1 MTGSKLRVGAVLAG
15 ALVVALAVWILL
27 PDDDEPE
34 QPNPPPQAATGSGER
49 LDERALVERARS
61 LEPRAYWVGPRKG
74 YGYELTTTPAG
85 RTFVRYLPAG
95 VDAGDPRPDFLTV
108 GTYPLGTNARAA
120 LRRAGRKRGA
130 QTVELPGGALFV
142 TNPAHP
148 RSAYYAREGW
158 RFEVE
163 VYHPTPGEAMRLV
176 LSKAVREV
184 R

>member
-1 MTGSKLRVGAVLAG
+1 MTESRIRLGAVLAG
-15 ALVVALAVWILL
+15 ALVVALALWILL

-34 QPNPPPQAATGSGER
+34 QPNPTPQARTGSSER
-49 LDERALVERARS
+49 LDERELVERARS
-61 LEPRAYWVGPRKG
+61 LETRPYWVGPRKG

-85 RTFVRYLPAG
+85 HTFVRYLPAG
-95 VDAGDPRPDFLTV
+95 VNSGDPRPDFLTV
-108 GTYPLGTNARAA
+108 GTYPLGASARAA
-120 LRRAGRKRGA
+120 LRRAGREKGA

-142 TNPAHP
+142 TSPAYP

-176 LSKAVREV
+176 LTKAVREV